1 MLTPTADTFAR
12 RRVGRQSVA
21 AAGFLRRSHRRSPTL
36 GVFGLCTLLMA
47 GIGHAA
53 PNTEVQIRDF
63 AFEPQSLSVA
73 IGSEVTWVNDDEEP
87 HLVVG
92 PAGDFK
98 SQPLDTGDRFS
109 FRFDK
114 PGTYKYFCSLHP
126 HMIGTI
132 IVGQGGEGTKDESLG
147 PAK

>member
-1 MLTPTADTFAR
+1 
-12 RRVGRQSVA
+12 
-21 AAGFLRRSHRRSPTL
+21 
-36 GVFGLCTLLMA
+36 MA
-47 GIGHAA
+47 GTGRAS
-53 PNTEVQIRDF
+53 PSTEVQIRDF
-63 AFEPQSLSVA
+63 AFEPSTLSVA
-73 IGSEVTWVNDDEEP
+73 IGSEVTWVNADEEP

-126 HMIGTI
+126 HMTGTI
-132 IVGQGGEGTKDESLG
+132 VVGQGSKGEGRN
-147 PAK
+147 

>member
-1 MLTPTADTFAR
+1 MLTPTADKFA

-21 AAGFLRRSHRRSPTL
+21 AAGSLPGRGLPALL
-36 GVFGLCTLLMA
+36 GTFGLCTLLMA

-63 AFEPQSLSVA
+63 AFEPQSLPVA